1 MLKYNKIERKLKYIF
16 IFILILYQSC
26 GSDRIRYPQFE
37 GGHLDLSYLE
47 SKHILLLLPSGNFNA
62 DTLASILQTYD
73 LAYELASE
81 ISGRE
86 PNLSP
91 LETEKLPLAI
101 VPATCGPGCGRLG
114 RKGIEITEEKFRR
127 IYDQFVE
134 NGKYDHLFF
143 YELGRNFWFYEASA
157 VKRKEM
163 DDIRT
168 GFAVFFRDLILNEL
182 KLNVAPINGKPYFEY
197 IEDKKDRWKA
207 IKEDWLPSA
216 TPDEIENLWKKHF
229 PNPSLFW
236 SMFWWERYQ
245 MYGKESI
252 QKALQ
257 ELQQL
262 PPTNEEA
269 WLKFFIEGSR

>member
-1 MLKYNKIERKLKYIF
+1 MLKSNKIERKLKYIF

-26 GSDRIRYPQFE
+26 DSNRIRYPQFE
-37 GGHLDLSYLE
+37 GGHLDLSYQE
-47 SKHILLLLPSGNFNA
+47 SKNLLLLLPSGNFNA

-114 RKGIEITEEKFRR
+114 RKGIEITEEKFRQ
-127 IYDQFVE
+127 IYDQFLKH
-134 NGKYDHLFF
+134 GKHDHLFF

-197 IEDKKDRWKA
+197 MEDKKNRWKT
-207 IKEDWLPSA
+207 IREEWLPSA
-216 TPDEIENLWKKHF
+216 TPDEIENLRKKYF

-236 SMFWWERYQ
+236 SMLWWERYQ
-245 MYGKESI
+245 MHGKEGI

-257 ELQQL
+257 DLQL
-262 PPTNEEA
+262 RPPVSEND
-269 WLKFFIEGSR
+269 WLEFFNEGSR